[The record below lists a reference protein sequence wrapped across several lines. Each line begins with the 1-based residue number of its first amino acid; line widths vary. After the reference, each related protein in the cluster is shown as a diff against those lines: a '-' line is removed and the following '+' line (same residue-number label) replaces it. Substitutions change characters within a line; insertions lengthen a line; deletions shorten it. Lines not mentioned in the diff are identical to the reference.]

1 MIHLENVQGY
11 GFRLKNADS
20 QRLELKER
28 GDDTEKFVP
37 KIGENGNWYIYDF
50 KNDEYIDTG
59 VNGAGYRGE
68 RGEKGDKGDRG
79 ERGEKGDRGEKGESG
94 HSPARGIDYWTEADK
109 SEISANL
116 DSKIA
121 GKADKST
128 AVPKTE
134 TTAELPVYLT
144 DALEGENV
152 TKLLA
157 YGTEAG
163 SGDADGEKYK
173 IKINACGKNLFDAD
187 SIFLSAP
194 GWTSFYDENGVKTYK
209 GTVPNLFSEYSGGI
223 PLALN
228 NKKLVFSWEARNSSK
243 NSVTTY
249 IKIWYPTYTENVCH
263 IQSTEW
269 TKYSGVSTSD
279 VINKLTFGYTTGDTV
294 YIRNVQIEEATEK
307 SDYEPYSGSTVEAE
321 LDEPLLAGE
330 YVDFLRKKHVSGT
343 GESDI
348 TVNGRI
354 KAPNSEVCML
364 WSGDTSKPK
373 NLKIRYYQDINKVIS
388 ELKNAVLAQ
397 GANV

>member
-1 MIHLENVQGY
+1 MAESRYFPDLRNSSDMADVEQVEQGFVSVQQDVMSVEEDIKHLSTDIDNINDNVRDIGI
-11 GFRLKNADS
+11 N
-20 QRLELKER
+20 KEDIANKVTEITS
-28 GDDTEKFVP
+28 DDKVYEYPTAPAVRKA
-37 KIGENGNWYIYDF
+37 IY
-50 KNDEYIDTG
+50 KT
-59 VNGAGYRGE
+59 
-68 RGEKGDKGDRG
+68 
-79 ERGEKGDRGEKGESG
+79 
-94 HSPARGIDYWTEADK
+94 
-109 SEISANL
+109 
-116 DSKIA
+116 
-121 GKADKST
+121 
-128 AVPKTE
+128 VPKTE
-134 TTAELPVYLT
+134 TTAELPVYLP

-209 GTVPNLFSEYSGGI
+209 GTVPNLFSKYSGGI

-269 TKYSGVSTSD
+269 TKCSGVSTSN
-279 VINKLTFGYTTGDTV
+279 VINKLTFGYSTGDTV

-373 NLKIRYYQDINKVIS
+373 NLKIGYYQDINKVIS